1 MFDLENEVAHLKAEF
16 ERAKAEIWADANIPV
31 EEKTPEVVARCSDIA
46 RTYRRF
52 LAKTAS
58 GKDPLVEEAFARQA
72 EVLAA
77 EVAGENASAL
87 EVLLAERIGSLW
99 ALTELQEALMSAY
112 YGGNAKN
119 VPPSYLIQMAKLQES
134 ANRRYLSAIKA
145 LAQGRKLQVGT
156 PAVHLTQNNLGEP
169 TRATRLG
176 LLPRLV
182 GPLVLLRI
190 PARRAPVQRLLF
202 LRSAA

>member
-1 MFDLENEVAHLKAEF
+1 MSEAVNEASAALELADGTQARVRELRALSEEAQGGDAEARK
-16 ERAKAEIWADANIPV
+16 ELRRAVRESA
-31 EEKTPEVVARCSDIA
+31 PEVIARCSDIA

-99 ALTELQEALMSAY
+99 ALTELQEALMSDY

-169 TRATRLG
+169 TRATRLD
-176 LLPRLV
+176 PKRLDR
-182 GPLVLLRI
+182 G
-190 PARRAPVQRLLF
+190 RAG
-202 LRSAA
+202 AG

>member
-134 ANRRYLSAIKA
+134 TNRRYLSAIKA
-145 LAQGRKLQVGT
+145 LAQVRKLQAGI

-169 TRATRLG
+169 TGATRLD
-176 LLPRLV
+176 PKRLDR
-182 GPLVLLRI
+182 G
-190 PARRAPVQRLLF
+190 RAG
-202 LRSAA
+202 AG